1 MSAESK
7 AARGDYLLVYVTP
20 EKLATSGF
28 RQTFLQQLK
37 ASSRGVGLVAVDEAH
52 CVSYGRQ
59 FESNS
64 WHKAYNKNLVS

>member
-37 ASSRGVGLVAVDEAH
+37 ASTRGVGLVAVDEAH
-52 CVSYGRQ
+52 CVRYQNNTERQ
-59 FESNS
+59 FESKS
-64 WHKAYNKNLVS
+64 WFKA